1 MGAVKRGKRM
11 SLEREEAIKG
21 VLFISPWIIG
31 FLVFTLYPFI
41 SSFYYSFTRFGG
53 IGTPVFIGLK
63 NYVNLFHDKLFYLSL
78 YNTLYY
84 TVIAVPLGV
93 VLGIAV
99 ALLLNQKIRGL
110 SFFRTII
117 YMPYMVPTV
126 ASAILW
132 MWILDPQFGL
142 INSLLA
148 SIGIKGP
155 GWLADPAWSKM
166 SLIIM
171 AQWGM
176 GQAVVIYL
184 SGLRNVPTELYESA
198 DIDGANIFQKFFHV
212 TLPMMSP
219 VILYNV
225 ILGVINSLQYFTQAY
240 IMTSGGPVN
249 STLFYSLYLFRESFM
264 NYHMGYASAMAW
276 ILLVIIA
283 ACVYLL
289 FKTSAKYVYYSG
301 E

>member
-1 MGAVKRGKRM
+1 MKRGKKM

>member
-1 MGAVKRGKRM
+1 M

>member
-1 MGAVKRGKRM
+1 MKRGKRM

-176 GQAVVIYL
+176 GQSVVIYL